1 MSRGKNK
8 IDEEGVL
15 RSFRADNHIDLTPV
29 EGSFYIELMKTLN
42 KKLQQKGDWIWMKDC
57 LTNEIL
63 NASEIEKLATRY
75 LSNILNEFDKFSVK
89 YVN

>member
-29 EGSFYIELMKTLN
+29 EGSFYIEMIKTLN

-57 LTNEIL
+57 LTIEIL
-63 NASEIEKLATRY
+63 NASEIEKLAKRY
-75 LSNILNEFDKFSVK
+75 LSDL
-89 YVN
+89 